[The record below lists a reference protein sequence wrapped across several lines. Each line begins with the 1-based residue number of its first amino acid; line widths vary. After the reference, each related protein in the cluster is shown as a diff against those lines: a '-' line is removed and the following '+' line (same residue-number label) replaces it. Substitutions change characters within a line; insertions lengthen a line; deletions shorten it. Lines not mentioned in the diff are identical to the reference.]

1 MHLESETTTVQKS
14 QQQTFEFLTDVRNYE
29 KIMPDSIQ
37 KFEIKEKEEETF
49 LFQLKGM
56 PEIKLKMQEKIP
68 YQTAVLGSGS
78 DKFPF
83 TLKAE
88 IEAVSDNAS
97 KVQLL
102 FDGEFNAM
110 MAMMVKSPLK
120 KFINTLS
127 ENLGKL

>member
-1 MHLESETTTVQKS
+1 MHLESNTTQVNKS
-14 QQQTFEFLTDVRNYE
+14 QQQVFEFLTNVHNYE

-37 KFEIKEKEEETF
+37 KFEIKGEDSF

-88 IEAVSDNAS
+88 IEEIDAETS
-97 KVQLL
+97 KVQLI
-102 FDGEFNAM
+102 FEGEFNSM
-110 MAMMVKSPLK
+110 MAMMIKSPLK

>member
-1 MHLESETTTVQKS
+1 MHLESNTAQVNKT
-14 QQQTFEFLTDVRNYE
+14 QQQVFEFLTDVHNYE
-29 KIMPDSIQ
+29 KIMPESIQ
-37 KFEIKEKEEETF
+37 KFEIKGEESF

-56 PEIKLKMQEKIP
+56 PEIKLKMQEKVP
-68 YQTAVLGSGS
+68 YKTAVLGSAS

-88 IEAVSDNAS
+88 IEEIDAETS
-97 KVQLL
+97 KVQLI
-102 FDGEFNAM
+102 FDGEFNSM
-110 MAMMVKSPLK
+110 MAMMIKSPLK

>member
-1 MHLESETTTVQKS
+1 MHLESNTTQVNKS
-14 QQQTFEFLTDVRNYE
+14 QQQVFEFLTDVHNYE
-29 KIMPDSIQ
+29 KIMPESIQ
-37 KFEIKEKEEETF
+37 KFEIKGEESF

-56 PEIKLKMQEKIP
+56 PEIKLKMQEKVP
-68 YQTAVLGSGS
+68 YKTAVLGSGS

-88 IEAVSDNAS
+88 IEEVDGDSS
-97 KVQLL
+97 RVQLI
-102 FDGEFNAM
+102 FDGEFNSM
-110 MAMMVKSPLK
+110 MAMMIKSPLK